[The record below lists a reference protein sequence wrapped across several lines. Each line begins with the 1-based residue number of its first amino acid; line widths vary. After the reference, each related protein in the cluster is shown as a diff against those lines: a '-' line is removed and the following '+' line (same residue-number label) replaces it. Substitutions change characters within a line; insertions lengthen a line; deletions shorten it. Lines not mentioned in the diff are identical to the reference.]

1 MKDLICMTSNCEHC
15 VLNRCEAGIIN
26 VTGRGVCATRQRRE
40 GGVLSQNYADM
51 EASSELTPH
60 GNADV
65 SVQCD
70 ANCIY
75 NRDYKCHA
83 DAITLEDGII
93 NTRCSTKTKSRS

>member
-26 VTGRGVCATRQRRE
+26 VSKGGVCATRRKRE

-51 EASSELTPH
+51 EASTELSFVERPI
-60 GNADV
+60 V

-70 ANCIY
+70 AKCVY
-75 NRDYKCHA
+75 NHDYKCHA
-83 DAITLEDGII
+83 EGITLEDGIVA
-93 NTRCSTKTKSRS
+93 TRCATRSKG